1 MVQAFDDRIRKT
13 RVEQVVD
20 QLFGKSAGEQE
31 PLGRA
36 LSIPCK
42 QRKRS
47 TAIGGTFGN
56 LRNRHEGYATAHPNS
71 LISGKPQL
79 SNNDRIVN
87 AHYDYG
93 FETIQGCG
101 VPTHVA
107 AKASRMIR

>member
-47 TAIGGTFGN
+47 TAIGGTIGN
-56 LRNRHEGYATAHPNS
+56 LRNRHEGYAAAHP
-71 LISGKPQL
+71 QL
-79 SNNDRIVN
+79 T
-87 AHYDYG
+87 YFG
-93 FETIQGCG
+93 E
-101 VPTHVA
+101 A
-107 AKASRMIR
+107 ATLQQRPYS